1 MNGIKKKVF
10 EGQVALVTGA
20 QQGIGKAIA
29 LKLASMG
36 ANVAINW
43 YEDEKK
49 ATEVA
54 NAIENYGQKVEIIK
68 GDIRDLDQINRLVSY
83 TFNRF
88 GKINILVNNAG
99 IYPRIPFFDVTENQW
114 DNIIDTNLKG
124 AFFCSQLVGRKMC
137 DLEESCSIINISSQA
152 ISGIAKNG
160 SVYAISKTA
169 LIGLTK
175 SLAMELAPY
184 RIRVNAIA
192 PGLTDTLQPRLGLTE
207 EEISDRANNSPLGR
221 IVFPEEVA
229 DLAAFLASTKADYA
243 IIQPPSIRKTVP
255 VVKEDSS
262 ESRYRKP
269 FATSSGFP
277 KRFIA

>member
-1 MNGIKKKVF
+1 MNEIKKKVF

-54 NAIENYGQKVEIIK
+54 NTIENYGQKVEIIK

-229 DLAAFLASTKADYA
+229 DLAAFLASKKAEM
-243 IIQPPSIRKTVP
+243 ITGQTHHIN
-255 VVKEDSS
+255 
-262 ESRYRKP
+262 
-269 FATSSGFP
+269 SGAYIP
-277 KRFIA
+277 

>member
-54 NAIENYGQKVEIIK
+54 NTIENYGQKVEIIK

-99 IYPRIPFFDVTENQW
+99 IYPRIPFTVTE
-114 DNIIDTNLKG
+114 DTKG
-124 AFFCSQLVGRKMC
+124 AFSAHNYWM
-137 DLEESCSIINISSQA
+137 NISSQA
-152 ISGIAKNG
+152 ISGIAKDG

-229 DLAAFLASTKADYA
+229 DLAAFLASTKAEM
-243 IIQPPSIRKTVP
+243 ITGQTHHIN
-255 VVKEDSS
+255 
-262 ESRYRKP
+262 
-269 FATSSGFP
+269 SGAYIP
-277 KRFIA
+277 

>member
-1 MNGIKKKVF
+1 MNRIKKKVF

-99 IYPRIPFFDVTENQW
+99 IYSRITFFDFT
-114 DNIIDTNLKG
+114 
-124 AFFCSQLVGRKMC
+124 
-137 DLEESCSIINISSQA
+137 
-152 ISGIAKNG
+152 
-160 SVYAISKTA
+160 
-169 LIGLTK
+169 
-175 SLAMELAPY
+175 
-184 RIRVNAIA
+184 
-192 PGLTDTLQPRLGLTE
+192 
-207 EEISDRANNSPLGR
+207 
-221 IVFPEEVA
+221 
-229 DLAAFLASTKADYA
+229 
-243 IIQPPSIRKTVP
+243 
-255 VVKEDSS
+255 
-262 ESRYRKP
+262 
-269 FATSSGFP
+269 
-277 KRFIA
+277 